1 MLTTLTLVIVVK
13 ATGTFLLTGLILLGF
28 VSSSLMPLMILILM
42 DSPEVETRYMGYAG
56 GMFFCVAEMGGFTG
70 PLIMG
75 VLVDLTGTFMIGA
88 VFLAILCLV
97 IFSMTFLL
105 KP

>member
-1 MLTTLTLVIVVK
+1 MLTTMTLVIVVK
-13 ATGTFLLTGLILLGF
+13 ATGIFLFTGLILLGF

-42 DSPEVETRYMGYAG
+42 DSPEVETRYMGSAG
-56 GMFFCVAEMGGFTG
+56 GLFFCVAEIGGFTG
-70 PLIMG
+70 PMIMG
-75 VLVDLTGTFMIGA
+75 VLVDLTGTFLIGA

-97 IFSMTFLL
+97 IFFMTFLL